1 MIRINMFQGRLLCVS
16 VWCEWSLVALYTD
29 QDSKFLD
36 SIVCF
41 AEVVL
46 TSFWSVYAEQDAS
59 YTRNPTIFNEISL
72 VAGLIISSV
81 KHLMV
86 QVLFWKIEKKT
97 VGCWPGLLQIILQ
110 EIMIKKIL
118 DHQTLGWWDNRP
130 TNTASQCIILKII
143 GFVLSTTKT
152 GQKVSKGTKLNM

>member
-1 MIRINMFQGRLLCVS
+1 MFQGRLLCVS

-29 QDSKFLD
+29 QDSKLLD

-41 AEVVL
+41 AEVIL
-46 TSFWSVYAEQDAS
+46 TNFWSVYAEQDAS
-59 YTRNPTIFNEISL
+59 YTRNPTIFNKICL
-72 VAGLIISSV
+72 VAGLIISSI

-86 QVLFWKIEKKT
+86 QILFWKIEKNN
-97 VGCWPGLLQIILQ
+97 GLLAWTFAKNFARNY
-110 EIMIKKIL
+110 EKKIL
-118 DHQTLGWWDNRP
+118 DGQTLGRWDNLP
-130 TNTASQCIILKII
+130 TDTASQRIILKIV